1 MRDERREDD
10 DEQVIPPWDTDS
22 QSAKA
27 NNRSGVQTEE
37 VSVISSFNA
46 VEGDGNWISLSVGR
60 QSRHA
65 WIVSKSQVTR
75 CY

>member
-1 MRDERREDD
+1 MRDERRRDD

-37 VSVISSFNA
+37 IN
-46 VEGDGNWISLSVGR
+46 R
-60 QSRHA
+60 QHLLGTPPSEKERVREHTFA
-65 WIVSKSQVTR
+65 STHLYRAKFVTCER
-75 CY
+75 M